1 MANRLQVENLTKRYG
16 NFTALNGVTIT
27 LEQGVTGLLG
37 ANGAGK
43 STLMKLLTDQ
53 MRRTDGR
60 ILYNGTE
67 ILDMGAKWRSVIGYT
82 PQLQGLYE
90 DSSARQFLYYIAS
103 LKGIR
108 RKAAKEQTAM
118 LLKLVNLEQ
127 VAHKKIGT
135 FSGGMR
141 QRVLLAAALLG
152 EPQVLILDEPT
163 AGLDPEE
170 RIRLRNYITEIARE
184 RIVLY
189 ATHVV
194 SDIECVAKRVML
206 LDHGTLIS
214 CDTPEALI
222 AAAHGK
228 IGTFS
233 GSYEEILALQ
243 AQYPKGEIKQTGTGF
258 SLRIAA
264 RHLPENCTV
273 ADDLGLEDVYRLLLE
288 DRHG

>member
-1 MANRLQVENLTKRYG
+1 MANQLIMENLTKRYG
-16 NFTALNGVTIT
+16 SFTALDGVTIT

-43 STLMKLLTDQ
+43 STLMKLMTDQ
-53 MRRTDGR
+53 MKRTDGK

-67 ILDMGAKWRSVIGYT
+67 VLEMGAKWRSLIGYT

-90 DSSARQFLYYIAS
+90 DCSARQFLYYMAS

-108 RKAAKEQTAM
+108 RRDAREQTAR
-118 LLKLVNLEQ
+118 LLKLVNLEHA
-127 VAHKKIGT
+127 AHRKIGT

-152 EPQVLILDEPT
+152 DPQVLILDEPT

-170 RIRLRNYITEIARE
+170 RIRLRNYIAEIARE
-184 RIVLY
+184 RIVLL

-194 SDIECVAKRVML
+194 SDIECVAQRVML
-206 LDHGTLIS
+206 LKNGRLTAY
-214 CDTPEALI
+214 DTPEALI
-222 AAAHGK
+222 EAVKGK
-228 IGTFS
+228 IGVFS
-233 GSYEEILALQ
+233 GSYEEIRALQ
-243 AQYPKGEIKQTGTGF
+243 EQYPKGELKQTTAGF

-264 RHLPENCTV
+264 EVLPEQCT
-273 ADDLGLEDVYRLLLE
+273 AAADLGLEDVYRLLLE
-288 DRHG
+288 DCHA

>member
-1 MANRLQVENLTKRYG
+1 MADQLQMENLTKRYG
-16 NFTALNGVTIT
+16 SFTALDGVSIT

-43 STLMKLLTDQ
+43 STLMKLMTDQ
-53 MRRTDGR
+53 MRRTDGK

-90 DSSARQFLYYIAS
+90 DSTARQFLYYMAS

-118 LLKLVNLEQ
+118 LLKLVNLEHA
-127 VAHKKIGT
+127 AHRKIGT

-141 QRVLLAAALLG
+141 QRVLLAASLLG

-206 LDHGTLIS
+206 LDHGKLIS

-222 AAAHGK
+222 TAAHGK
-228 IGTFS
+228 IGIFT

-243 AQYPKGEIKQTGTGF
+243 AQYPKGEIKQTSTGF
-258 SLRIAA
+258 SLRIASQQ
-264 RHLPENCTV
+264 LPENCI
-273 ADDLGLEDVYRLLLE
+273 AAEDLGLEDVYRLLLE
-288 DRHG
+288 DRHA

>member
-1 MANRLQVENLTKRYG
+1 MANQLVMENLTKHYG
-16 NFTALNGVTIT
+16 SFPALDGVTIT

-43 STLMKLLTDQ
+43 STLMKLMTDQ
-53 MRRTDGR
+53 MKRTDGR

-67 ILDMGAKWRSVIGYT
+67 ILTMGAKWRSLIGYT

-90 DSSARQFLYYIAS
+90 DCSARQFLYYMAA
-103 LKGIR
+103 LKGIKR
-108 RKAAKEQTAM
+108 RAAMEQTAM

-127 VAHKKIGT
+127 AAHKKIGT

-141 QRVLLAAALLG
+141 QRVLLAASLLG

-170 RIRLRNYITEIARE
+170 RIRLRNYIAEIARE
-184 RIVLY
+184 RIVLL

-194 SDIECVAKRVML
+194 SDIECVAQRVML
-206 LDHGTLIS
+206 LNHGKLTA

-222 AAAHGK
+222 ASAKGR
-228 IGTFS
+228 IGVFS
-233 GSYEEILALQ
+233 GSYEEIRALQ
-243 AQYPKGEIKQTGTGF
+243 QQYPKGELKQTSTGF

-264 RHLPENCTV
+264 QELPEHCV
-273 ADDLGLEDVYRLLLE
+273 PAEDLGLEDVYRLLLE
-288 DRHG
+288 GCHA

>member
-1 MANRLQVENLTKRYG
+1 MANQLIIEHLTKRYG
-16 NFTALNGVTIT
+16 SFTALDGVTIT

-43 STLMKLLTDQ
+43 STLMKLMTDQ
-53 MRRTDGR
+53 MKRTDGK

-67 ILDMGAKWRSVIGYT
+67 VLEMGAKWRSLIGYT

-90 DSSARQFLYYIAS
+90 DCSARQFLYYMAS

-108 RKAAKEQTAM
+108 RRDAREQTAR
-118 LLKLVNLEQ
+118 LLKLVNLEHA
-127 VAHKKIGT
+127 AHRKIGT

-152 EPQVLILDEPT
+152 DPQVLILDEPT

-170 RIRLRNYITEIARE
+170 RIRLRNYIAEIARE
-184 RIVLY
+184 RIVLL

-194 SDIECVAKRVML
+194 SDIECVAQRVML
-206 LDHGTLIS
+206 LKNGRLTAY
-214 CDTPEALI
+214 DTPEALI
-222 AAAHGK
+222 EAVKGK
-228 IGTFS
+228 IGVFS
-233 GSYEEILALQ
+233 GSYEEIRALQ
-243 AQYPKGEIKQTGTGF
+243 EQYPKGELKQTTAGF

-264 RHLPENCTV
+264 EVLPEHCT
-273 ADDLGLEDVYRLLLE
+273 AAADLGLEDVYRLLLE
-288 DRHG
+288 ECHA

>member
-1 MANRLQVENLTKRYG
+1 MANQLIMENLTKRYG
-16 NFTALNGVTIT
+16 SFTALDGMTIT

-43 STLMKLLTDQ
+43 STLMKLMTDQ
-53 MRRTDGR
+53 MKRTDGK

-67 ILDMGAKWRSVIGYT
+67 VLEMGAKWRSLIGYT

-90 DSSARQFLYYIAS
+90 DCSARQFLYYMAS

-108 RKAAKEQTAM
+108 RRDAKEQTAR
-118 LLKLVNLEQ
+118 LLKLVNLEHA
-127 VAHKKIGT
+127 AHRKIGT

-152 EPQVLILDEPT
+152 DPQVLILDEPT

-170 RIRLRNYITEIARE
+170 RIRLRNYIAEIARE
-184 RIVLY
+184 RIVLL

-194 SDIECVAKRVML
+194 SDIECVAQRVML
-206 LDHGTLIS
+206 LKNGRLTAY
-214 CDTPEALI
+214 DTPEALI
-222 AAAHGK
+222 GAVKGK
-228 IGTFS
+228 IGVLS
-233 GSYEEILALQ
+233 GSYEEIRALQ
-243 AQYPKGEIKQTGTGF
+243 ERYPKGELKQTTEGF

-264 RHLPENCTV
+264 ETLPEGC
-273 ADDLGLEDVYRLLLE
+273 AAAGDLGLEDVYRLLLE
-288 DRHG
+288 DCHA